1 MGIVGSLLGAIPLPL
16 LVGWLAVV
24 NVATALAYAYDK
36 TSARGGGRR
45 VRERTLLLLNVL
57 GGVIGA
63 WIVFF
68 GMRHK
73 TLHRRFWIVQ
83 SLATILWA
91 AIVVGVLVA

>member
-1 MGIVGSLLGAIPLPL
+1 MGTAGSLLGAIPLLL
-16 LVGWLAVV
+16 LVGWLVV
-24 NVATALAYAYDK
+24 INVATAAAYARDK
-36 TSARGGGRR
+36 MSARSGGRR
-45 VRERTLLLLNVL
+45 IRERTLLLLNVL
-57 GGVIGA
+57 GGVVGA

-91 AIVVGVLVA
+91 AIVLGVVLG

>member
-1 MGIVGSLLGAIPLPL
+1 MAIVSSVLGAVPLPL

-24 NVATALAYAYDK
+24 NVATAAAYAYDK
-36 TSARGGGRR
+36 LSAQRGGRR
-45 VRERTLLLLNVL
+45 IRERTLLLMDLA
-57 GGVIGA
+57 GGVVGA

-83 SLATILWA
+83 SLASILWV
-91 AIVVGVLVA
+91 AIVVGVVAS